1 MLFNTQ
7 NYKKL
12 PRFLD
17 TLGQVPKLHLTKK
30 MQLIFA
36 VGLLKNR
43 RDERRQGKEKVKTQ
57 QQKKKKMLIHNRKSY
72 FILRTPC

>member
-57 QQKKKKMLIHNRKSY
+57 QQKKKKNVH
-72 FILRTPC
+72 T